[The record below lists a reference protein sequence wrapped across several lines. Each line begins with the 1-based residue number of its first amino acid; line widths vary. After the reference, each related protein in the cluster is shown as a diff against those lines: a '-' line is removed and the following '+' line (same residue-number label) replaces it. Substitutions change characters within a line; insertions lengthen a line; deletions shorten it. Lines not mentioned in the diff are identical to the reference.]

1 MEYKGLWQ
9 AVLGEL
15 ELTLSR
21 ANFSTWFKNTS
32 IISSQNGHVIVA
44 VPNIFTKEWLEKK
57 YHEDIKTAL
66 ERVIN
71 GVESIEYKVKAP
83 SEMVDP
89 LSGPLAAAAPAP
101 AAEKPAAAATQAKTE
116 APSLGER
123 YTFDNFV
130 VGSSNELAFAA
141 AQAVAK
147 SPGVKYNPLFIY
159 GGVGLGK
166 THLVQAIGNEI
177 TKQDPS
183 KRIEYV
189 SSESFTN
196 LFISSVSSKK
206 TAAFAQRFRNI
217 DVLIID
223 DVQFFAGKEK
233 TQEEFFHTF
242 NALHQANKQIIISS
256 DRPPREIATLEE
268 RLKSRFGWGM
278 TADIQSPDL
287 ETRAAIL
294 QHKAEA
300 QGVELSSDVINYLA
314 RNVQKNIRELEGAL
328 TQLIA
333 YCELRGMEPSIDA
346 ASGLMS
352 GMSSGKRV
360 KPLSAKQI
368 LERCANYYDLT
379 VSDLTGPR
387 RDKNIVLPRQIAMYI
402 MRQDLNLSFP
412 RIAEAVGGR
421 DHTTAM
427 HSVGKVEKQVEVN
440 DRLRSEVNAIR
451 DLLAARA

>member
-15 ELTLSR
+15 EVTLSR

-57 YHEDIKTAL
+57 YHEDIKSAL
-66 ERVIN
+66 DRVA
-71 GVESIEYKVKAP
+71 GVQSVEYKVKAP
-83 SEMVDP
+83 SEVVDP
-89 LSGPLAAAAPAP
+89 LSGPLAAPAP
-101 AAEKPAAAATQAKTE
+101 AIEKPVAKPRADVSTTV
-116 APSLGER
+116 ASLNER
-123 YTFDNFV
+123 YTFASFV

-177 TKQDPS
+177 VKQDPS
-183 KRIEYV
+183 KRVEYV
-189 SSESFTN
+189 SSEGFTN

-294 QHKAEA
+294 QHKA
-300 QGVELSSDVINYLA
+300 QSQKVELSSDVINYLA

-328 TQLIA
+328 TQLLA
-333 YCELRGMEPSIDA
+333 YCELRGIEPSIDA

-352 GMSSGKRV
+352 GMGSSKRA
-360 KPLSAKQI
+360 KPLTTKQI

-379 VSDLTGPR
+379 VADLTGPR
-387 RDKNIVLPRQIAMYI
+387 RDKNIVLPRQVAMYI
-402 MRQDLNLSFP
+402 MRQDLSLSFP

-440 DRLRSEVNAIR
+440 DRLRSEVNTIR
-451 DLLAARA
+451 DLLAAR